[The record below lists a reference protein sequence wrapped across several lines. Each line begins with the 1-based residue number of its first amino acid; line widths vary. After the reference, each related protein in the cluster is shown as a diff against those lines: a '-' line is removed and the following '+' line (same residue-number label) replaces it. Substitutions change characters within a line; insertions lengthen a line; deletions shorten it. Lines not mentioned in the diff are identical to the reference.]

1 MAFYEGD
8 KFPKWKNSLFVGAL
22 VNKEVRRLTVDNQQV
37 TAEETVFAELDAR
50 IRDIRV
56 GPDGLLYI
64 VTDGEQG
71 AVIRVNP
78 EQD

>member
-8 KFPKWKNSLFVGAL
+8 KFPEWKNSLFVGAL
-22 VNKEVRRLTVDNQQV
+22 VNKEVRRLTIANKQV
-37 TAEETVFAELDAR
+37 TAEESLFAELGAR

-56 GPDGLLYI
+56 GPDELFYI

-71 AVIRVNP
+71 AVIKVHP
-78 EQD
+78 K

>member
-8 KFPKWKNSLFVGAL
+8 KFPDWKNSLFVGAL
-22 VNKEVRRLTVDNQQV
+22 VNKEVRRLTVNNQQV

-56 GPDGLLYI
+56 GLDGLLYI
-64 VTDGEQG
+64 ITDGDPG
-71 AVIRVNP
+71 AVVRVHP
-78 EQD
+78 E